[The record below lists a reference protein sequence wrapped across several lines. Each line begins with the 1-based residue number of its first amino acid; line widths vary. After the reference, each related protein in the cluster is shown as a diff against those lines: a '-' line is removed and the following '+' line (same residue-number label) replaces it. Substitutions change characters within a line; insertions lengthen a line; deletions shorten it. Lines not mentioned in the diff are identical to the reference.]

1 MSDHNDEIDWTALP
15 PSVTVQPLTA
25 VIGTLTAIRNQSTR
39 EIKSSL
45 GVTLRDAHLLSTA
58 SQHAAIEKRCRNV
71 LEGGEIAF
79 EPSSTKVQQSLV
91 VTGKRARIQTLN
103 DKTIELSL
111 LELYIQLPE
120 SPAAATSYYAAEKN
134 EDKFNVVKSV
144 AGSESQI
151 ACCCK
156 PVNLFEL
163 TKFAEKG
170 GSSRLYEQ
178 MCRASV
184 GDDGSGGEAETYLHI
199 MTAALVQPADSMYEL
214 PSNSAFVYKLAYGVD
229 MSNLSASNPV
239 QNHVPVAEM
248 NQQINADYAM
258 MSTYASEH
266 KTNASILDKLCAA
279 THQKLRLP
287 NMFYSILL
295 LGIPSSLKV
304 TYQVVS
310 QKKDA
315 DLFQLINVQ
324 FGVKDRANNYKCIC
338 VQGLHIAKS
347 SQTVVACIKHFEKPS
362 FKQDYNFFSIN
373 SFFNILLKHGYI
385 RSSDTYSTCGSY
397 TFVSVKMSFPVLGLA
412 EAVNF
417 KDLRDVINRSFFTS
431 TGEKTYNWKPLED
444 QVIEI
449 QKCQVPVSAPI
460 LCDAVA
466 LGFRGMIMQKPYDLV
481 SIVEFELLN
490 WKVSDTSGVDIS
502 ALMELC
508 QRVNPELQQDEKLGL
523 FSAVDTN
530 ELLDQFF
537 QQLQDDLSE
546 KNLFGSINS
555 YMLYILIEGKPCMSF
570 VEFISGIEHFFW
582 GKCMKFCKFENDEQD
597 SSVQKYSLVYF
608 AVCFFSTMFVTC
620 DLLCN
625 CNDNNEV
632 GSVYIDAMLPKDY
645 RSHALADL
653 GPSIH
658 AYAWDLYKKSMACK
672 DGKLNGCKCP
682 VYKNIHVKAFV
693 SYFAYFGKLLK
704 FGEGGTCED
713 PIEMINLAK
722 HYLQA
727 ISSSVKTY
735 LEIDDLRK
743 ESMNRTMFS
752 QQLRNF
758 EMHVQTEILGSM
770 FEVER
775 T

>member
-1 MSDHNDEIDWTALP
+1 MSDNTEEINWAALP

-25 VIGTLTAIRNQSTR
+25 VVGTLTAVRSQSAR
-39 EIKSSL
+39 DIKSSL
-45 GVTLRDAHLLSTA
+45 SVALRDAHLLSTA
-58 SQHAAIEKRCRNV
+58 SQHSAIEKRGRDV
-71 LEGGEIAF
+71 LEQGEGAF
-79 EPSSTKVQQSLV
+79 QPSSTKTQQSLV
-91 VTGKRARIQTLN
+91 VTGKRARILSLN

-111 LELYIQLPE
+111 LELCVQLPE
-120 SPAAATSYYAAEKN
+120 SPAATTSYYAAEKN
-134 EDKFNVVKSV
+134 EDKFNVVKPV

-156 PVNLFEL
+156 PVNLSEL
-163 TKFAEKG
+163 TMFAEKC

-214 PSNSAFVYKLAYGVD
+214 PANSAFVYKLAYGVD

-248 NQQINADYAM
+248 NQQINNDYAIL
-258 MSTYASEH
+258 STYASEH

-287 NMFYSILL
+287 NMLYSVLL

-304 TYQVVS
+304 TYRVVS
-310 QKKDA
+310 QNKDA

-324 FGVKDRANNYKCIC
+324 FNFKDRSNSYKCIC
-338 VQGLHIAKS
+338 VQGLHIATS

-362 FKQDYNFFSIN
+362 SKQDYNFFSIN
-373 SFFNILLKHGYI
+373 SFFNTLLKHGYI
-385 RSSDTYSTCGSY
+385 CSSDTYSTCKS
-397 TFVSVKMSFPVLGLA
+397 TFASAKMSVPVLGRT

-417 KDLRDVINRSFFTS
+417 KDLRDIINQSFFTS
-431 TGEKTYNWKPLED
+431 TGENTYNWKPLED
-444 QVIEI
+444 QVTEI
-449 QKCQVPVSAPI
+449 HDNQVPVSAPI

-508 QRVNPELQQDEKLGL
+508 QKVDTELIQEEKLGP
-523 FSAVDTN
+523 FSAVDTDK
-530 ELLDQFF
+530 LLGQFF

-546 KNLFGSINS
+546 KRLFGSINS

-570 VEFISGIEHFFW
+570 EQFISSIEHFFW
-582 GKCMKFCKFENDEQD
+582 SKCMKLCKFENDEQD

-625 CNDNNEV
+625 CKDNNEV
-632 GSVYIDAMLPKDY
+632 GSVYIDAMLSNDY
-645 RSHALADL
+645 RSHVFPDL

-672 DGKLNGCKCP
+672 DSKLSGCKCP

-693 SYFAYFGKLLK
+693 SYFAYFGKLSQ

-713 PIEMINLAK
+713 PVEMINLAK
-722 HYLQA
+722 HYLQS
-727 ISSSVKTY
+727 ISSSVKEY
-735 LEIDDLRK
+735 LEIDDLRN
-743 ESMNRTMFS
+743 ENMNHTMFS

-758 EMHVQTEILGSM
+758 EMHVQTGIVGSM